1 MKVSN
6 CIRLVISLAVFGLT
20 AGCGMALRLA
30 DSASTAGAIKESG
43 PTLQLGDQTITLSAQ
58 IEVSRA
64 SDRTGVMVLKL
75 ASSGGEWPKDVR
87 LSQIGFR
94 PQSANYYFTYI
105 NVNRQ
110 GHATRITSDNA
121 FSPQIELGKDTME
134 IRFRVLRLVDKPYEV
149 QANLRDATERVFSL
163 GVRGIE
169 QRQSN
174 ALNVSQSP

>member
-1 MKVSN
+1 MSALKGILS
-6 CIRLVISLAVFGLT
+6 LLAVAAVGL
-20 AGCGMALRLA
+20 ASGCGTALRLA
-30 DSASTAGAIKESG
+30 DSASTTSAIKESG
-43 PTLQLGDQTITLSAQ
+43 PTLRFGDQAIAMSAHIELS
-58 IEVSRA
+58 RPPK
-64 SDRTGVMVLKL
+64 RTGVMVLKL
-75 ASSGGEWPKDVR
+75 DTSGGEWPKDVR

-149 QANLRDATERVFSL
+149 QVSLRDATEQVFSL
-163 GVRGIE
+163 GVREVE
-169 QRQSN
+169 QR
-174 ALNVSQSP
+174 